1 MVGEVVGK
9 EFLEDIEVAFGLHL
23 FGVSADDNLGGFAGS
38 PVAHC
43 LSPITRRGGNSPA
56 QAAASSS
63 AG

>member
-1 MVGEVVGK
+1 MVDEVVGK
-9 EFLEDIEVAFGLHL
+9 EFLEDIEIAFALHL
-23 FGVSADDNLGGFAGS
+23 FGVSADVSLGSFAGS

-43 LSPITRRGGNSPA
+43 LSPITRCGENSPA